1 MRNARYANFFLASA
15 REMALRGQLSA
26 LLHALSLA
34 ALARA
39 QTGSITLVESDNAF
53 EHEVMEGESCWAVLF
68 VSNVPTEPTE
78 HWQMRFELAS
88 ASLADRVRL
97 GIVAVHD
104 APNATAEFLTTT
116 TPQIGACSQWTR
128 GLRSSHVLPPAS
140 ARAQCSSSMT
150 SALASDSCSR
160 RA

>member
-1 MRNARYANFFLASA
+1 
-15 REMALRGQLSA
+15 MALSRQLWA

-116 TPQIGACSQWTR
+116 TPQIGACSRQWTR